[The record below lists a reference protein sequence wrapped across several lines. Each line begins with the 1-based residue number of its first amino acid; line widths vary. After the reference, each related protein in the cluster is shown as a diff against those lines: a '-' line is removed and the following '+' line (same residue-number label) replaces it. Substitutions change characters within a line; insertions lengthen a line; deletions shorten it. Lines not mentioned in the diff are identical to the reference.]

1 MWKQFFSRR
10 QMINRS
16 VNFGLIP
23 SVLRVF
29 LPGIYSIPEENSVT
43 KENREEGTTDWQ
55 LTFVKSENF
64 RSRVIEGYCS
74 KTSVA
79 AGDEIDFFI
88 STIPH
93 ANVVID
99 IYRMG
104 YYGGKGGRL
113 MKRLGPVK
121 VEEQPVPSR
130 DNNRLRECAW
140 EKTYT
145 LRIPADWLSG
155 VYVGKLLCTAHRYQS
170 YVIFVVKD
178 DRKADIVFQ
187 TSDTTW
193 QAYNKWPENDSLY
206 DHDDPEKMVN
216 ASTWVSY
223 DRPYG
228 KYPQVVDQ
236 PLSQGSGEF
245 MMWEFPLCF
254 WLEQHGYDVTYIS
267 NIDTH
272 SQAENIMRGK
282 CFFSVGHDEYW
293 SSEMYDNVK
302 RGIEKGLNVAFLS
315 ANSVYTLI
323 PLHKLN
329 SSNIPSRIIY
339 RQGFFG
345 GFSPGQVES
354 MPYLED
360 EQWEKHGPDESTI
373 IGGRTMV
380 PFNGSG
386 NWTITNARHWLFEGT
401 GMKNG
406 DCIPGLVGWEHHGD
420 PAKIKGLETIA
431 TGTVINDS
439 EESSAYAATIY
450 PGPKGNW
457 VFNAATIYWSLALA
471 QPPGAILPCSHFGR
485 PHGTDKRVQKIMEN
499 YLNRCK
505 VYRRITSRNTIF

>member
-16 VNFGLIP
+16 MNLGLI
-23 SVLRVF
+23 SAVSRMF
-29 LPGIYSIPEENSVT
+29 LPAAHSAQESIISTENAKS
-43 KENREEGTTDWQ
+43 GTTDWQ

-64 RSRVIEGYCS
+64 RSQSIEGYCS

-79 AGDEIDFFI
+79 VGEDIDFFI
-88 STIPH
+88 SSSPDSD
-93 ANVVID
+93 VVID

-104 YYGGKGGRL
+104 YYGGKGSRFI
-113 MKRLGPVK
+113 KRVGPTKVK
-121 VEEQPVPSR
+121 QQAVPQR
-130 DNNRLRECAW
+130 GGNRLRECVW
-140 EKTYT
+140 EKSYT
-145 LRIPADWLSG
+145 LNIPADWVSG
-155 VYVGKLLCTAHRYQS
+155 IYLGKLSASVHRYQS
-170 YVIFVVKD
+170 YIIFVVKD

-206 DHDDPEKMVN
+206 DHDDPEKVVN
-216 ASTWVSY
+216 ASTWISY

-228 KYPQVVDQ
+228 RYPQVVDQ

-245 MMWEFPLCF
+245 LMWEFPLCY
-254 WLEQHGYDVTYIS
+254 WLEKHGYDVTYIS

-272 SQAENIMRGK
+272 TDQKNVGRGK

-293 SSEMYDNVK
+293 SLEMYEHVK
-302 RGIEKGLNVAFLS
+302 RAIDEGVNVAFLS
-315 ANSVYTLI
+315 ANSVYTLV

-329 SSNIPSRIIY
+329 SRNVPSRLLY

-345 GFSPGQVES
+345 GFSPGQLES
-354 MPYLED
+354 MPYMRD
-360 EQWEKHGPDESTI
+360 EHWEKHGPDESLI
-373 IGGRTMV
+373 IGGRTMI

-386 NWTITNARHWLFEGT
+386 NWTVTNAEHWLFKET

-406 DCIPGLVGWEHHGD
+406 DYIPGLVGWEHHGD
-420 PAKIKGLETIA
+420 PARIKGLETIA
-431 TGTVINDS
+431 KGIVTNDS

-450 PGPKGNW
+450 PGPRGNW
-457 VFNAATIYWSLALA
+457 IFNAATIYWSLALS

-485 PHGTDKRVQKIMEN
+485 PHGTDVRVQKITEN
-499 YLNRCK
+499 YLKRCGIYPNK
-505 VYRRITSRNTIF
+505 KRS

>member
-1 MWKQFFSRR
+1 MWKQFFNRR

-16 VNFGLIP
+16 MNFGLIA
-23 SVLRVF
+23 SVSPLIVPAVHAR
-29 LPGIYSIPEENSVT
+29 PAENIITEENR
-43 KENREEGTTDWQ
+43 KAGTTDWQ

-64 RSRVIEGYCS
+64 RSRSIEGYCS

-79 AGDEIDFFI
+79 AGEELDFFI
-88 STIPH
+88 STSPGDD
-93 ANVVID
+93 VD
-99 IYRMG
+99 INFFRMG
-104 YYGGKGGRL
+104 YYGGTGGRW
-113 MKRLGPVK
+113 MKRAGPIK
-121 VEEQPVPSR
+121 TKEQQVPPR
-130 DNNRLRECAW
+130 GDNRLRECAW

-145 LRIPADWLSG
+145 LKIPFDWVSG
-155 VYVGKLLCTAHRYQS
+155 VYLAKLSGGSTRYQS
-170 YVIFVVKD
+170 YIIFVVRD
-178 DRKADIVFQ
+178 NRKADIVFQ

-206 DHDDPEKMVN
+206 DHDDPEKSVN

-245 MMWEFPLCF
+245 IMWEFPLCF
-254 WLEQHGYDVTYIS
+254 WLEQRGYDVTYIS

-272 SQAENIMRGK
+272 ADVKNIMRSK

-293 SSEMYDNVK
+293 SAEMYEHVK
-302 RGIEKGLNVAFLS
+302 SGIEAGVNVAFLS
-315 ANSVYTLI
+315 ANSVYTMI
-323 PLHKLN
+323 PLDKVN
-329 SSNIPSRIIY
+329 GRNIRSRIIY

-345 GFSPGQVES
+345 GFSPGQLQS
-354 MPYLED
+354 MPYME
-360 EQWEKHGPDESTI
+360 EERWEKHGPDESMI
-373 IGGRTMV
+373 IGARTMI

-386 NWTITNARHWLFEGT
+386 NWTVTNATHWLFEGT

-406 DCIPGLVGWEHHGD
+406 DYIPGLVGWEHHGD
-420 PAKIKGLETIA
+420 PAKIRGIQIIA
-431 TGTVINDS
+431 SGSVANDG
-439 EESSAYAATIY
+439 EEHSDYAATIY

-457 VFNAATIYWSLALA
+457 VFNAATIYWSLALS

-499 YLNRCK
+499 YLKRCK
-505 VYRRITSRNTIF
+505 VYPRK